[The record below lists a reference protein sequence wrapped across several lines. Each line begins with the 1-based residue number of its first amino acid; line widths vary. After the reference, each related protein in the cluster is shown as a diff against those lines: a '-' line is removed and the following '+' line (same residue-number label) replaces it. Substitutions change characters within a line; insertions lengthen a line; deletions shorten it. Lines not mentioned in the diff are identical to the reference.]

1 MATKTYLFFP
11 GCKIDRFL
19 PQYSQST
26 RSVMSALN
34 IGLEQIEFNCCGYPV
49 RHQNFLASMTAAARN
64 LALAATKQRPIMTPC
79 KCCYGNLKHADHWL
93 RRNRD
98 LRQQVN
104 ILLAEEGLAWQEGS
118 VVRHLLTVLD
128 EEIGAETLEAR
139 IASPLTDLRVAAH
152 YGCHA
157 LRPANITGFDNPLTP
172 TIFER
177 LIEAT
182 GASTVDWPL
191 RLDCCGHP
199 LWGKNNRFALALMNN
214 KLADARQAGAHILA
228 TACTYCQMQFD
239 DVQSDHIKHDE
250 PPLPALLFSQLLGK
264 AMGIDDV
271 SLGFAQNRIF
281 WKLRS

>member
-1 MATKTYLFFP
+1 
-11 GCKIDRFL
+11 
-19 PQYSQST
+19 
-26 RSVMSALN
+26 
-34 IGLEQIEFNCCGYPV
+34 
-49 RHQNFLASMTAAARN
+49 
-64 LALAATKQRPIMTPC
+64 MTPC

-93 RRNRD
+93 RQNRN

-104 ILLAEEGLAWQEGS
+104 TMLAEEGLTWREG
-118 VVRHLLTVLD
+118 VLIRHLLTVLD
-128 EEIGAETLEAR
+128 EEIGAENLRDR
-139 IASPLTDLRVAAH
+139 IELPLTDLRVAAH

-182 GASTVDWPL
+182 GASIVDWPL

-214 KLADARQAGAHILA
+214 KLADARQAGAHIMA

-239 DVQSDHIKHDE
+239 DVQADHGRHDE
-250 PPLPALLFSQLLGK
+250 PPLPAVLFSQLLGK
-264 AMGIDDV
+264 AMGIDDA
-271 SLGFAQNRIF
+271 SLGLGQNRIS
-281 WKLRS
+281 WKLRG